1 MGSSAAALPH
11 WTWDDLET
19 AFELI
24 GSGRREKALREH
36 LIRQLKQESA
46 RATPAELLASLMN
59 TAVLVAQTP
68 SAAID
73 LPREDRSFG

>member
-1 MGSSAAALPH
+1 MGTSAAPLPH

-24 GSGRREKALREH
+24 GSGRREKAVRDH
-36 LIRQLKQESA
+36 LIRQLKKESA
-46 RATPAELLASLMN
+46 TASPVELLASLLN

-73 LPREDRSFG
+73 LPHEDRSFG